1 VTADVCVPRTQ
12 GYWKQHAGSF
22 AGSLKL
28 GNVCYTDVQLQSI
41 FDMMVVGNGLD
52 ELAHQ
57 LIAAKLNIAAGAVA
71 DASVLQAIADADARI
86 GDLVVPPV
94 GTDSLPSSA
103 DDAQIAA
110 LVSALNAFN
119 QDGAACK

>member
-1 VTADVCVPRTQ
+1 VRCAPLTQ

-22 AGSLKL
+22 CGGLKL

-52 ELAHQ
+52 EVAHQ

-94 GTDSLPSSA
+94 GTDSLPS
-103 DDAQIAA
+103 DAQIQALTAA
-110 LVSALNAFN
+110 LDAFN